1 MLIKKLIPAIGWFI
15 VSLILLCL
23 PGSAIPKY
31 PWLSAI
37 YADKWVHIF
46 MFGMLSFLFCYPI
59 RVSTLSAINK
69 KRWFLYIL
77 LNGIAYG
84 TIMEFV
90 QKYWIPN
97 RSFEIWDIMA
107 DSCGFLLGV

>member
-46 MFGMLSFLFCYPI
+46 MFGMLSFLFCSNI
-59 RVSTLSAINK
+59 HLRAVLIKFIIEKILSTPAVETAIV
-69 KRWFLYIL
+69 
-77 LNGIAYG
+77 
-84 TIMEFV
+84 IM
-90 QKYWIPN
+90 KITTSCIPKN
-97 RSFEIWDIMA
+97 CA
-107 DSCGFLLGV
+107 DKA